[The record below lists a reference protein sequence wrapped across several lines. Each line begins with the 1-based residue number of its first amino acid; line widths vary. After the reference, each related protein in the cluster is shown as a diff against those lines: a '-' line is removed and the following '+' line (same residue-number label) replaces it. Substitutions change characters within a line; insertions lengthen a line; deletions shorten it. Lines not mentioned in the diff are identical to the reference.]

1 VGGRV
6 QHGGAERFHVD
17 GRARRDMGREANS
30 EAGARLSWDWR
41 ALLEIKESIVS
52 DRPSM
57 TWRFSD
63 AKSREILELR
73 AGLRTAREAGQ
84 FSTLTSDAAA
94 SP

>member
-1 VGGRV
+1 
-6 QHGGAERFHVD
+6 
-17 GRARRDMGREANS
+17 
-30 EAGARLSWDWR
+30 
-41 ALLEIKESIVS
+41 
-52 DRPSM
+52 M

-94 SP
+94 SQ